1 VKNFINIKD
10 IPVRDLKK
18 ILLDAKKRKTK
29 RKKLNYLEPDKD
41 IPLKG
46 RFLIQMFEKSS
57 TRTRLS
63 FYLAIRQLGG
73 GALNLRKDELH
84 FGEGGESI
92 HDTAKIL
99 SNYGDIFMFR
109 TDSDKKLQEFKKYI
123 KIPIINGLSPSS
135 HPTQILSD
143 IFTIEEIKKQSIH
156 NLNICWIGDSNNVLN
171 SLIEAS
177 VKFSFSLKIGSPK
190 KYEPSQSLIN
200 WTKKNKTKIQIFN
213 DPKKAILNSDVIFAD
228 KFIGLYDKKNKKK
241 KLKYFK
247 NFQVNSN
254 LMKFAKKNSIFLHC
268 LPASRGEEVS
278 AEVLDGKQSKVWQQA
293 LNRLHVQKSILLYCL
308 EKLR

>member
-1 VKNFINIKD
+1 MNNFINIRD
-10 IPVRDLKK
+10 ISVKDLKK
-18 ILLDAKKRKTK
+18 ILFDAKKRKAK

-92 HDTAKIL
+92 HDTARIL
-99 SNYGDIFMFR
+99 SNYGDIFMLR
-109 TDSDKKLQEFKKYI
+109 TDSDKKLHEFKRYI

-143 IFTIEEIKKQSIH
+143 IFTIKEIKKKSIH

-177 VKFSFSLKIGSPK
+177 VKFSFKLNIASPK
-190 KYEPSQSLIN
+190 KYEPNKSLIN
-200 WTKKNKTKIQIFN
+200 WVKKNKGKIQIFN
-213 DPKKAILNSDVIFAD
+213 DPKKTIS
-228 KFIGLYDKKNKKK
+228 
-241 KLKYFK
+241 
-247 NFQVNSN
+247 
-254 LMKFAKKNSIFLHC
+254 
-268 LPASRGEEVS
+268 
-278 AEVLDGKQSKVWQQA
+278 
-293 LNRLHVQKSILLYCL
+293 
-308 EKLR
+308 

>member
-1 VKNFINIKD
+1 MNNFINIRD
-10 IPVRDLKK
+10 ISAKDLKK
-18 ILLDAKKRKTK
+18 ILFDSKKRKAK

-92 HDTAKIL
+92 YDTARIL
-99 SNYGDIFMFR
+99 SNYGDIFMLR
-109 TDSDKKLQEFKKYI
+109 TDSDKKLQEFKRYI

-177 VKFSFSLKIGSPK
+177 VKFSFNLKIGCPK
-190 KYEPSQSLIN
+190 KYKPNQSLIN
-200 WTKKNKTKIQIFN
+200 WTKKNKGKIQIFN
-213 DPKKAILNSDVIFAD
+213 DPKKAASNSDVVFAD
-228 KFIGLYDKKNKKK
+228 KFTGIYDKKNKKNK
-241 KLKYFK
+241 IKNFK
-247 NFQVNSN
+247 NFQVNSK
-254 LMKFAKKNSIFLHC
+254 LMGFAKRNAIFLHC
-268 LPASRGEEVS
+268 LPASRGQEVS
-278 AEVLDGKQSKVWQQA
+278 AEVIDGKQSKVWQQA
-293 LNRLHVQKSILLYCL
+293 LNRLHVQKSVLLYCL

>member
-1 VKNFINIKD
+1 MKNFINIRD
-10 IPVRDLKK
+10 ISVKDLKK
-18 ILLDAKKRKTK
+18 IIFDAKKRKAK

-92 HDTAKIL
+92 HDTARIL
-99 SNYGDIFMFR
+99 SNYADIFMLR
-109 TDSDKKLQEFKKYI
+109 ADSDKKLQEFKRYI

-143 IFTIEEIKKQSIH
+143 IFTIEEIKKQSVH

-177 VKFSFSLKIGSPK
+177 VKFSFNLKIGCPK
-190 KYEPSQSLIN
+190 KYEPNKSLIN
-200 WTKKNKTKIQIFN
+200 WAKKNKGKIQISN
-213 DPKKAILNSDVIFAD
+213 DPKKAISNSDVVFAD
-228 KFIGLYDKKNKKK
+228 KFIGIYDKKNKKK
-241 KLKYFK
+241 KIKNFK
-247 NFQVNSN
+247 NFQVS
-254 LMKFAKKNSIFLHC
+254 
-268 LPASRGEEVS
+268 
-278 AEVLDGKQSKVWQQA
+278 
-293 LNRLHVQKSILLYCL
+293 
-308 EKLR
+308 

>member
-1 VKNFINIKD
+1 MKNFINIRNISIK
-10 IPVRDLKK
+10 DLKK
-18 ILLDAKKRKTK
+18 IIFDAKKRKAK
-29 RKKLNYLEPDKD
+29 RKKLNYLDPDKD
-41 IPLKG
+41 APLKG
-46 RFLIQMFEKSS
+46 RLLIQMFEKSS

-109 TDSDKKLQEFKKYI
+109 TDSDKKLQEFKRYI

-143 IFTIEEIKKQSIH
+143 IFTIEEIKKKSIH

-177 VKFSFSLKIGSPK
+177 VKFSFNLKIGCPK
-190 KYEPSQSLIN
+190 KYEPNKSLIN
-200 WTKKNKTKIQIFN
+200 WAKKNKGKIQIFN
-213 DPKKAILNSDVIFAD
+213 DPKKAISNSDVVFAD
-228 KFIGLYDKKNKKK
+228 KFIGIYDKKNKKK
-241 KLKYFK
+241 KIKDFK
-247 NFQVNSN
+247 NFQVNSK
-254 LMKFAKKNSIFLHC
+254 LMSCAKKNAIFLHC
-268 LPASRGEEVS
+268 LPASRGQEVS
-278 AEVLDGKQSKVWQQA
+278 AEVIDGKQSKVWQQA

>member
-1 VKNFINIKD
+1 MKNFINIKD
-10 IPVRDLKK
+10 IPTRDLKK
-18 ILLDAKKRKTK
+18 ILVDAKKRKVR
-29 RKKLNYLEPDKD
+29 RKKLNHLEHDKG

-143 IFTIEEIKKQSIH
+143 IFTIEEITKKSI
-156 NLNICWIGDSNNVLN
+156 NALNICWIGDSNNVLN

-177 VKFSFSLKIGSPK
+177 IKFSFNLKIGCPK
-190 KYEPSQSLIN
+190 KYQPNKFLTN
-200 WTKKNKTKIQIFN
+200 WVKKNKSKIKIFN
-213 DPKKAILNSDVIFAD
+213 DPKKAILNSDVVFAD
-228 KFIGLYDKKNKKK
+228 KFIGVYDNKNKKK
-241 KLKYFK
+241 KIKDFK
-247 NFQVNSN
+247 NFQVNSK
-254 LMKFAKKNSIFLHC
+254 LMSYAKKKAIFLHC
-268 LPASRGEEVS
+268 LPASRGQEVS
-278 AEVLDGKQSKVWQQA
+278 AEVIDGKQSKVWQQA

>member
-1 VKNFINIKD
+1 M
-10 IPVRDLKK
+10 DLKK
-18 ILLDAKKRKTK
+18 ILFDANKRKTK

-99 SNYGDIFMFR
+99 SNYGDIFMLR

-190 KYEPSQSLIN
+190 KNEPTQSLIN
-200 WTKKNKTKIQIFN
+200 WAKKKKTKIQIFN

-228 KFIGLYDKKNKKK
+228 KFIGLYDKKNKQK
-241 KLKYFK
+241 KLKDFK

-254 LMKFAKKNSIFLHC
+254 LMKCAKKNAIFLHC
-268 LPASRGEEVS
+268 LPASRGQEVS
-278 AEVLDGKQSKVWQQA
+278 AEVLDGKQSKIWQQA

-308 EKLR
+308 DKLR

>member
-1 VKNFINIKD
+1 MKNFINIRD
-10 IPVRDLKK
+10 ISTKDLKK
-18 ILLDAKKRKTK
+18 IILDVKRRKTK
-29 RKKLNYLEPDKD
+29 RKKLNYLDPDQD
-41 IPLKG
+41 SPLKG

-99 SNYGDIFMFR
+99 SNYGDIFMLR
-109 TDSDKKLQEFKKYI
+109 TDSDKKLEEFKKYI
-123 KIPIINGLSPSS
+123 NIPIINGLSPSS

-143 IFTIEEIKKQSIH
+143 VFTIEEITKKSIDS
-156 NLNICWIGDSNNVLN
+156 LNICWIGDSNNVLN

-177 VKFSFSLKIGSPK
+177 IKFSFNLKIGCPR
-190 KYEPSQSLIN
+190 KYEPNKFLLN
-200 WTKKNKTKIQIFN
+200 LTKKNKIKIFN
-213 DPKKAILNSDVIFAD
+213 DPKKAILDSDVVFAD
-228 KFIGLYDKKNKKK
+228 KFTGLYDKKNRKKK
-241 KLKYFK
+241 IQDFK
-247 NFQVNSN
+247 NFQVSSK
-254 LMKFAKKNSIFLHC
+254 LMSYAKKKAIFLHC

-278 AEVLDGKQSKVWQQA
+278 ADVIDGKQSKVWQQA

>member
-1 VKNFINIKD
+1 
-10 IPVRDLKK
+10 
-18 ILLDAKKRKTK
+18 
-29 RKKLNYLEPDKD
+29 
-41 IPLKG
+41 
-46 RFLIQMFEKSS
+46 MFEKSS

-92 HDTAKIL
+92 HDTARIL

-109 TDSDKKLQEFKKYI
+109 TDSDKKLQEFKRYI

-143 IFTIEEIKKQSIH
+143 IFTIEEIKKKSIH

-177 VKFSFSLKIGSPK
+177 VKFLFNLKIGCPK
-190 KYEPSQSLIN
+190 KYEPNKSLIN
-200 WTKKNKTKIQIFN
+200 WAKKNKSKIKIFN
-213 DPKKAILNSDVIFAD
+213 DPKKAIANSDVVFAD
-228 KFIGLYDKKNKKK
+228 KFIGIYDKKNKKK
-241 KLKYFK
+241 KIKNFK
-247 NFQVNSN
+247 NFQVNSK
-254 LMKFAKKNSIFLHC
+254 LMSCAKKNAIFLHC
-268 LPASRGEEVS
+268 LPASRGQEVS

-293 LNRLHVQKSILLYCL
+293 LNRLHVQKIILLYCL

>member
-1 VKNFINIKD
+1 MNNFINIRD
-10 IPVRDLKK
+10 ILSKDLKK
-18 ILLDAKKRKTK
+18 ILFDAKKRKAK

-73 GALNLRKDELH
+73 GALTLRKDELH

-92 HDTAKIL
+92 YDTARIL
-99 SNYGDIFMFR
+99 SNYGDIFMLR
-109 TDSDKKLQEFKKYI
+109 TDSDKKLQDFKRYI

-177 VKFSFSLKIGSPK
+177 VKFSFNLKIGCPK
-190 KYEPSQSLIN
+190 KYEPNKSLIN
-200 WTKKNKTKIQIFN
+200 WAKKNKGKIQIFN
-213 DPKKAILNSDVIFAD
+213 DPKKAISNSDVVFAD
-228 KFIGLYDKKNKKK
+228 KFIGIYDKKNKKK
-241 KLKYFK
+241 KIKDFK
-247 NFQVNSN
+247 NFQVNSK
-254 LMKFAKKNSIFLHC
+254 LMKYAKKTAIFLHC
-268 LPASRGEEVS
+268 LPASRGQEVS

>member
-1 VKNFINIKD
+1 MKNFINIKD

-18 ILLDAKKRKTK
+18 ILLDAKKRKAK

-92 HDTAKIL
+92 HDTARIL
-99 SNYGDIFMFR
+99 SNYGDIFMLR
-109 TDSDKKLQEFKKYI
+109 TDSDKKLQEFKRYI

-177 VKFSFSLKIGSPK
+177 VKFSFNLKIGSPK
-190 KYEPSQSLIN
+190 KYEPSKSLIN
-200 WTKKNKTKIQIFN
+200 WARKNKSKIKIFN
-213 DPKKAILNSDVIFAD
+213 DAKKAILNSDIVFAD
-228 KFIGLYDKKNKKK
+228 KFIGVYDKSNKKK
-241 KLKYFK
+241 KIKDFK
-247 NFQVNSN
+247 NFQVNSE
-254 LMKFAKKNSIFLHC
+254 LMRYANNKAIFLHC
-268 LPASRGEEVS
+268 LPASRGQEVS
-278 AEVLDGKQSKVWQQA
+278 AKVIDGKQSKVWQQA
-293 LNRLHVQKSILLYCL
+293 LNRVHVQKSILLYCL